1 MGVMHYKSGMADD
14 GKGVLCKR
22 TPSWHQATDSARHVT
37 CKRCLAAIERAEQP
51 KRLIVT
57 RAAAR
62 KDLLSQA
69 AAFLNDWRVGSYEGS
84 RIDESSPETGDAWSM
99 LNQER
104 QRLAARLHKESGMPG
119 DISAWDPD
127 L

>member
-1 MGVMHYKSGMADD
+1 MSN
-14 GKGVLCKR
+14 
-22 TPSWHQATDSARHVT
+22 
-37 CKRCLAAIERAEQP
+37 EP

-57 RAAAR
+57 RADAR
-62 KDLLSQA
+62 SEVLSQA
-69 AAFLNDWRVGSYEGS
+69 AAFLNHWTVTTYEGS
-84 RIDESSPETGDAWSM
+84 RIREDDDETSDAWSM